1 MLRAFGYRPSIRKEV
16 DVVIKRPDLKWGRL
30 QTGSRTNFLK
40 GLRPGYA
47 FIVAYTVDSA
57 GRSVRFLYQ
66 RKTDHGV
73 YGDDNWPIGARQVA
87 DLIPGQEAPVRK
99 PECAK

>member
-1 MLRAFGYRPSIRKEV
+1 MRRAFGYRPSISKEV

-30 QTGSRTNFLK
+30 QTGSRTQFLK
-40 GLRPGYA
+40 GLKPGHA
-47 FIVAYTVDSA
+47 FIVAYTIDKV

-66 RKTDHGV
+66 RKTDHAA
-73 YGDDNWPIGARQVA
+73 YGDHDWPIEARQVA